1 MQAVAALL
9 LAVVLQQS
17 PDRELT
23 VACWNTENLFD
34 TRRDTDAN
42 GEPVPSEEEL
52 QKKMAKLAE
61 VIKYLKADIVGLT
74 EVENQGVLRRLVREH
89 LKDDGYS
96 HFMLVDDTDPRG
108 IDAAMIA
115 KRPFTAYSFEIP
127 GHTRGILAC
136 RFTIA
141 GEPFYVLVNH
151 WKSRIG
157 GGEDIRMACARRTV
171 ELVRDVLPLH
181 EGRPVPTLITGDFND
196 DDGDPSVMSLEQ
208 AGLTNTLKSL
218 PSDERWTYPW
228 WDSSNKKVHYHTF
241 DHIFANAAMLDG
253 SGVDLTAGSARVVR
267 PKFMLRKRTISGA
280 AYDWVDDSYGNHLG
294 YSDHLPVVVRVAS
307 RKGVPDAAAKR
318 EE

>member
-1 MQAVAALL
+1 MQAVAAVLL
-9 LAVVLQQS
+9 TVALQTG

-34 TRRDTDAN
+34 TRRDTDVN
-42 GEPVPSEEEL
+42 GEPVPSEVEL

-61 VIKYLKADIVGLT
+61 VIKHLKADLVGLI

-108 IDAAMIA
+108 IDVAMIA

-136 RFTIA
+136 RFTMA

-157 GGEDIRMACARRTV
+157 GGEELRMACARRTV
-171 ELVRDVLPLH
+171 ELVRDVLPQY

-196 DDGDPSVMSLEQ
+196 DDGDASVQSLEQ
-208 AGLTNTLKSL
+208 GGLTNTLKSL
-218 PSDERWTYPW
+218 APAQRWTYPW
-228 WDSSNKKVHYHTF
+228 WDSANKKVHYHAF

-253 SGVDLTAGSARVVR
+253 SGVDLMPGSAQVVR
-267 PKFMLRKRTISGA
+267 PSFMLRKRTLNGV
-280 AYDWVDDSYGNHLG
+280 AYDWLDDSYGNHVG
-294 YSDHLPVVVRVAS
+294 YSDHLPVVARIGW
-307 RKGVPDAAAKR
+307 RETAAGQKQQ
-318 EE
+318 